1 MYNELN
7 TNNEYE
13 SYIVM
18 IIKDRDGMSYP
29 NSMYIYFFYLII
41 VTMVTNIS

>member
-7 TNNEYE
+7 TNNVNE

-18 IIKDRDGMSYP
+18 IIKDHNGMFYP
-29 NSMYIYFFYLII
+29 MRITACIF
-41 VTMVTNIS
+41 V